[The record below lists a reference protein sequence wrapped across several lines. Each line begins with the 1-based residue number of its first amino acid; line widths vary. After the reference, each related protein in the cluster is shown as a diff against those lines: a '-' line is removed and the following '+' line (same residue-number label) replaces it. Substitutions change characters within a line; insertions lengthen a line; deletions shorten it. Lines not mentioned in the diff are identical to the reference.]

1 MNILINCTVIV
12 KINLFLHIK
21 NQITNCRKE
30 VNLMRKIITFA
41 LLIVVISG
49 CAAGSNTPTPESPP
63 PVILPPQATIA
74 PTQVPS
80 PENPQASLPD
90 LCGNPY
96 YPVVNGATY
105 FYHLSSGENV
115 IRTIQT
121 DETTQKFTILV
132 RSAEINA
139 KIDGQCSSDGIVIM
153 ETPGSTT
160 TTSDEEG
167 TSTVTTQTSSGVSL
181 PNDVAPGKQWSQTIR
196 VTTESGESLIQMDYR
211 AIGFEEVT
219 VPAGTFTA
227 LKIEQN
233 GYVTVFDQKVAM
245 DGLVGWYVEGIGQ
258 VRFEVP
264 GAPVSELTMYDLGD

>member
-1 MNILINCTVIV
+1 MGKIL
-12 KINLFLHIK
+12 
-21 NQITNCRKE
+21 
-30 VNLMRKIITFA
+30 TFA
-41 LLIVVISG
+41 LLIIVISG
-49 CAAGSNTPTPESPP
+49 CAAAGNTPTPASAPP
-63 PVILPPQATIA
+63 AILPPPPTAV

-80 PENPQASLPD
+80 PENPQPSLPD

-132 RSAEINA
+132 SSAGINA
-139 KIDGQCSSDGIVIM
+139 KIEGQCTSDGIVIM

-160 TTSDEEG
+160 TTSDEG
-167 TSTVTTQTSSGVSL
+167 GASTVTTQTSSGVTL
-181 PNDVAPGKQWSQTIR
+181 PNDLAPGKQWSQTIR
-196 VTTESGESLIQMDYR
+196 VTTESGESLIQSDYR
-211 AIGFEEVT
+211 AVGFEEIT

-233 GYVTVFDQKVAM
+233 GYVTVFDQKIAM
-245 DGLVGWYVEGIGQ
+245 EGLVGWYVEGIGL

>member
-1 MNILINCTVIV
+1 
-12 KINLFLHIK
+12 
-21 NQITNCRKE
+21 
-30 VNLMRKIITFA
+30 MRKILTFV
-41 LLIVVISG
+41 LLIVVLGG
-49 CAAGSNTPTPESPP
+49 CTLASQTPTPTSVP
-63 PVILPPQATIA
+63 PVILPPPATEA
-74 PTQVPS
+74 PTLVPS
-80 PENPQASLPD
+80 PENPQSRMPD

-105 FYHLSSGENV
+105 FYQLSSGENV
-115 IRTIQT
+115 IRTMQT

-132 RSAEINA
+132 SSAGTNA
-139 KIDGQCSSDGIVIM
+139 KIEGQCISDGIVIM

-167 TSTVTTQTSSGVSL
+167 TSTVTTQTSSGVTL
-181 PNDVAPGKQWSQTIR
+181 PNDLAPGKQWSQTIR
-196 VTTESGESLIQMDYR
+196 VVTESGESLIQSDYR

-233 GYVTVFDQKVAM
+233 GYVTVFDQKIAM
-245 DGLVGWYVEGIGQ
+245 EGLVGWYVEGIGL